1 MSPKIQ
7 PGRQQKT
14 ESVLLSWLGHR
25 VVVKYLAGPLE
36 PMDPDDEKRLARGQ
50 LETRSGVFELHRI
63 GEVGIEVGN
72 TLKESRED
80 RVTLI
85 PWGAIL
91 SIRGSTPQERGGTD
105 GRISKE
111 QMASLARNDP
121 T

>member
-1 MSPKIQ
+1 MSESSSVNAQ
-7 PGRQQKT
+7 RT

-25 VVVKYLAGPLE
+25 VVVRYLGGPAE
-36 PMDPDDEKRLARGQ
+36 PMDPDDEKGIARGQ
-50 LETRSGVFELHRI
+50 MEARSGIFQLHRI

-72 TLKESRED
+72 SIEETTED

-91 SIRGSTPQERGGTD
+91 SLRGSTSQERGGTD

-111 QMASLARNDP
+111 QMADLARNDP